1 MKKLVAK
8 LFDHV
13 ERYSSYFLSFHL
25 RPKHADKIATWS
37 DENLDL
43 PKMAIVV
50 QGGLLLKD
58 HFTLE
63 TVKLYKQL
71 FPSTILIVS
80 TWENED
86 AEECIAIEQAGAILL
101 KNKKPTDVGQQNIN
115 LQLVSS
121 RNGVLKAQELG
132 AVYALKTR
140 TDQRMYAP
148 NAMEFLFH
156 LSNTFPVVSGFVQEK
171 RIVAISLN
179 SFKYRNY
186 GVSDMNIFGTIHD
199 VLKYWSAPMDDVKN
213 DTVGPSSIPKQLC
226 EVYIAT
232 EFLKSVGRNIDW
244 TLVDSWSAWKDHF
257 VIADKEALDLY
268 WYKYARMREYRYPQ
282 YDGIKN
288 NQEMNFKEWLSIYA
302 TDKKAVLSLGKI
314 KQILP

>member
-1 MKKLVAK
+1 MKKFAAK
-8 LFDHV
+8 LFDYI
-13 ERYSSYFLSFHL
+13 ERYSSYFVSFHL
-25 RPKHADKIATWS
+25 RPKRADKITTWS
-37 DENLDL
+37 DADLNL

-63 TVKLYKQL
+63 TVKLYKKL
-71 FPSTILIVS
+71 FPNVLLIVS
-80 TWENED
+80 TWEGED
-86 AEECIAIEQAGAILL
+86 VEELIAMEQAGAIVL
-101 KNKKPTDVGQQNIN
+101 KNKKPADVGQQNIN

-132 AVYALKTR
+132 AIYVLKTR
-140 TDQRMYAP
+140 ADQRMYAP

-156 LSNTFPVVSGFVQEK
+156 MANAFPIASGFAQEK
-171 RIVAISLN
+171 RIVAVSLN

-186 GVSDMNIFGTIHD
+186 GVSDMNIFGTTND
-199 VLKYWSAPMDDVKN
+199 VLKYWSAPIDDVKN
-213 DTVGPSSIPKQLC
+213 DAVGPSSIPKKLC

-232 EFLKSVGRNIDW
+232 EFLKSVGRKIEW
-244 TLVDSWSAWKDHF
+244 TLDDSWNMWKEHF
-257 VIADKEALDLY
+257 VVADKESLDLY

-288 NQEMNFKEWLSIYA
+288 NQEMNFREWLNIYA
-302 TDKKAVLSLGKI
+302 ADKKAIGSLEKV